1 MAINK
6 EDVIELFEQLPEK
19 EKQSAFDY
27 MQYLSIRDR
36 PDWNEI
42 AQLDPDDI
50 PLSDEELQQLNA
62 NEGFISGEEAK
73 REFNLKVD
81 LP

>member
-1 MAINK
+1 MAINN
-6 EDVIELFEQLPEK
+6 EDVIALFEQLSEK

-27 MQYLSIRDR
+27 IQYLSIRNR

-42 AQLDPDDI
+42 ALLDPDDI

-62 NEGFISGEEAK
+62 NEGFISGEEAN